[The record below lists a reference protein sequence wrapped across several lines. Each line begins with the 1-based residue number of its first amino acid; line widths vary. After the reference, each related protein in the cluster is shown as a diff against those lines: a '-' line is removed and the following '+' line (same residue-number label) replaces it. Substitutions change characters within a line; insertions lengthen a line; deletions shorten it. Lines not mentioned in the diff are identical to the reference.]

1 MAVDFSEIAAGGLSN
16 VVDNVDKFI
25 EYPGQGKLDQITG
38 LSSTYNATESFGDLN
53 ALDLSDFS
61 GSEQTSIMDTLTN
74 MDSLSAS
81 NTTCTDNIAGYITDA
96 LDSYMSDSSIL
107 DAFKSNNGITDCE
120 YGLGVL
126 LNSEGLLDDYLGSF
140 DTSILS
146 NTFGRMVNN
155 IAGGIDST
163 IDFLADIEILKSAY
177 NALSVAGEVLCQA
190 FLALVNAAA
199 AILDQA
205 LAYLSNLG
213 LLGRLA
219 THPCVTMLL
228 PDGAEDVMGDINNQL
243 RGIDSVTS
251 DTPDLLIDTVTSV
264 APDSVTSSIP
274 KTRTWINPNT
284 VTNATIGNSNRRLY
298 NRVDSKIDRF
308 NPSTTSVENVYTAP
322 TTSYGSVAASVPSV
336 NNYSNESM
344 TYNPVTRSWE

>member
-163 IDFLADIEILKSAY
+163 IDFLADIEILNTAFDVMSTAA
-177 NALSVAGEVLCQA
+177 NVLCNA

-199 AILDQA
+199 AILDAA
-205 LAYLSNLG
+205 LDFLKNLG
-213 LLGRLA
+213 LLGRLSA
-219 THPCVTMLL
+219 GKCVQEFL
-228 PDGAEDVMGDINNQL
+228 PDGAKDVMGQINNQL
-243 RGIDSVTS
+243 AGIESVPIAAGNTI
-251 DTPDLLIDTVTSV
+251 IDTVTSI
-264 APDSVTSSIP
+264 APEVSTP
-274 KTRTWINPNT
+274 AFTRPWINPNT
-284 VTNATIGNSNRRLY
+284 VTNATIGNSNRSLY
-298 NRVDSKIDRF
+298 NTMDMKIDGF
-308 NPSTTSVENVYTAP
+308 SNYNYASSSTYLAP
-322 TTSYGSVAASVPSV
+322 TSSYGSVAASVPSV
-336 NNYSNESM
+336 NNYSTESM